1 MPPRPYRRPVP
12 TDRPT
17 RDEISP
23 GMTVT
28 VVQEQA
34 NNPGE
39 PLVGDV
45 RHVITDE
52 HSHPEG
58 IEVELE
64 SGVTG
69 RVKAIGGAATE
80 E

>member
-1 MPPRPYRRPVP
+1 MP

-17 RDEISP
+17 RDELAP

-28 VVQEQA
+28 VEQEQA
-34 NNPGE
+34 NNEGE
-39 PLVGDV
+39 PIVGDV
-45 RHVITDE
+45 RRVLTEE
-52 HSHPEG
+52 HSHPGG

-69 RVKAIGGAATE
+69 RVKAIGE
-80 E
+80 EGVEE

>member
-1 MPPRPYRRPVP
+1 MP

-17 RDEISP
+17 REELSP

-28 VVQEQA
+28 VEQDQE

-39 PLVGDV
+39 PIVGDV
-45 RHVITDE
+45 RQVVTEE
-52 HSHPEG
+52 HSHPGG

-64 SGVTG
+64 SGVRG
-69 RVKAIGGAATE
+69 RVKAIGE
-80 E
+80 EGVEE